1 MTTQNIISRIKT
13 DKTLLLEHLEK
24 TPIVQIACEKG
35 GIGRSTYYRW
45 LQSDPVFAKKAKK
58 ALQR

>member
-1 MTTQNIISRIKT
+1 MPEKNIASRMKG
-13 DKTLLLEHLEK
+13 DKELLLEHLEK
-24 TPIVQIACEKG
+24 TPIVQIACEKS

-45 LQSDPVFAKKAKK
+45 LQSDPLFAKKAKK

>member
-1 MTTQNIISRIKT
+1 MKDKNILTRIRE
-13 DKTLLLEHLEK
+13 DKKLLLEHLEK
-24 TPIVQIACEKG
+24 TPIVQIACDKS

-45 LQSDPVFAKKAKK
+45 LQNDPIFAKSAKK